1 MSIWTVLL
9 DLLFPPRCPFCGKI
23 QDKQGVC
30 SICQKNLPVTRE
42 GESVRLLEAGLRCA
56 APLWYEDLAR
66 QGLLRFKFHDGI
78 SAADCLG
85 EMIARCAAEAFYGE
99 FDLVTWVPV
108 SRRRLRRRGYDQAEL
123 LARAAC
129 RVWQTKPSRLLR
141 KCRHTPAQSGLRDAA
156 QRRDNVLAAYEAADP
171 AGIAGHR
178 ILLIDDIC
186 TTGATLR
193 ECARV
198 LREAGAADVMCA
210 VAARTPSEKHGKTGK
225 SS

>member
-1 MSIWTVLL
+1 MSIWTALL

-23 QDKQGVC
+23 QDRSGVC
-30 SICQKNLPVTRE
+30 PICQKNLPLTRE

-56 APLWYEDLAR
+56 APLWYEDIAR
-66 QGLLRFKFHDGI
+66 QGLLRFKFHEGV

-85 EMIARCAAEAFYGE
+85 EMIAQCAAEAFYGE

-108 SRRRLRRRGYDQAEL
+108 SRKRLRRRGYDQAEL

-129 RVWQTKPSRLLR
+129 RVWQAEPKRLLR
-141 KCRHTPAQSGLRDAA
+141 KSRHTPAQSGLRDAS
-156 QRRDNVLAAYEAADP
+156 QRRDNVLAAYEVLDP
-171 AGIAGHR
+171 AMIAGHR

-198 LREAGAADVMCA
+198 LREAGAAEVMCA
-210 VAARTPSEKHGKTGK
+210 VAARTPSEKDGKTGK